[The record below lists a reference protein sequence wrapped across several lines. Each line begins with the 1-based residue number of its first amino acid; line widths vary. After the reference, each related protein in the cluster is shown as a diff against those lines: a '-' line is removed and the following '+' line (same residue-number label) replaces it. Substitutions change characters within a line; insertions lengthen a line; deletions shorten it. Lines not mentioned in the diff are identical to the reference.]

1 MDFKVYEKEEVLQPE
16 GSQSYYKPNI
26 IDLIPVTD
34 EEGNITSC
42 ETVENYSDI
51 IEQATALATI
61 WQRGLDPVDTDVG
74 VRWSEVILGE
84 ITITQLMEDIKEAVE
99 NVTSNVTV
107 TFTTTKDSDGNSV
120 LKYTLQAVA

>member
-42 ETVENYSDI
+42 ETVESYSDI